1 MIGPELTWP
10 LGIRI
15 AEASGMPE
23 HRDAPQAI
31 ELSGHAVVLGG
42 GDSGHA
48 RCRGA
53 GRPLRAGDDHRTSQ
67 QGLRG
72 TAAATPASDRST
84 IPAAAAQILSN
95 ATQWQ
100 LERLFSGLSAEL
112 NADDAAPG
120 LRTRL
125 QFSQR
130 SIEHHLVRRLTGVD
144 NVASLVGC
152 DAAGLI
158 RDGDRCVGAR
168 VLPRT
173 RSAAVRTVPAELV
186 VDAMGAG
193 SRTCRWL
200 ADTWDTRVPIER
212 LSAAHLAEP
221 AGTFTR
227 TLHLRRRFDHA
238 ERLPGGIIA
247 LGGSLCSLGSR
258 WGQSLNLALYHTDT
272 LQRLLREES
281 PNGSRLPLTPVAATL
296 LRGSDAHPLLLTTS
310 SVRRFGVDL
319 VKVDLV
325 NVDLVKPPR
334 RGQFRH
340 R

>member
-1 MIGPELTWP
+1 
-10 LGIRI
+10 
-15 AEASGMPE
+15 MPE

-42 GDSGHA
+42 GIAGLLAAGVLADYFELVMIIERRSKDSV
-48 RCRGA
+48 
-53 GRPLRAGDDHRTSQ
+53 
-67 QGLRG
+67 G

-212 LSAAHLAEP
+212 LSAGQLAEP

-281 PNGSRLPLTPVAATL
+281 PNGSGYHSHL
-296 LRGSDAHPLLLTTS
+296 L
-310 SVRRFGVDL
+310 
-319 VKVDLV
+319 
-325 NVDLVKPPR
+325 PR
-334 RGQFRH
+334 RYFEAVMRIPCC
-340 R
+340 

>member
-1 MIGPELTWP
+1 
-10 LGIRI
+10 
-15 AEASGMPE
+15 MPE

-42 GDSGHA
+42 GIAGMLAAGVLADYFELVMIIERRSKDSV
-48 RCRGA
+48 
-53 GRPLRAGDDHRTSQ
+53 
-67 QGLRG
+67 G
-72 TAAATPASDRST
+72 TAAATPATDRST

-130 SIEHHLVRRLTGVD
+130 AIERHLVRRLTRVD

-158 RDGDRCVGAR
+158 RDGDRCVGAQI
-168 VLPRT
+168 LPRT

-212 LSAAHLAEP
+212 LSAGQLAEP

-247 LGGSLCSLGSR
+247 LGGSLCSIGSR

-281 PNGSRLPLTPVAATL
+281 PNGSGYHSHL
-296 LRGSDAHPLLLTTS
+296 L
-310 SVRRFGVDL
+310 
-319 VKVDLV
+319 
-325 NVDLVKPPR
+325 PR
-334 RGQFRH
+334 RYFEAVMRIPCC
-340 R
+340 

>member
-1 MIGPELTWP
+1 
-10 LGIRI
+10 
-15 AEASGMPE
+15 MPE

-42 GDSGHA
+42 GIAGLLAAGVLADYFELVMIIERRSKDSA
-48 RCRGA
+48 
-53 GRPLRAGDDHRTSQ
+53 
-67 QGLRG
+67 
-72 TAAATPASDRST
+72 TAAVTPASDRSN

-95 ATQWQ
+95 ATQRQ
-100 LERLFSGLSAEL
+100 LERLFSGLSAEP
-112 NADDAAPG
+112 NNDDAAPG

-130 SIEHHLVRRLTGVD
+130 SIEHQLDRRLTGVD

-158 RDGDRCVGAR
+158 RDGDRCVGVR

-193 SRTCRWL
+193 SRTCLWL
-200 ADTWDTRVPIER
+200 ADTWDTHVPIER
-212 LSAAHLAEP
+212 LSAPHLAEP
-221 AGTFTR
+221 ADTFTR
-227 TLHLRRRFDHA
+227 TAYLRRRFDHA

-247 LGGSLCSLGSR
+247 LGGSLCSLGSQ

-272 LQRLLREES
+272 LQRLLREET
-281 PNGSRLPLTPVAATL
+281 PNGSRYHSHL
-296 LRGSDAHPLLLTTS
+296 
-310 SVRRFGVDL
+310 F
-319 VKVDLV
+319 
-325 NVDLVKPPR
+325 PR
-334 RGQFRH
+334 RYFEAVMRIPCC
-340 R
+340 

>member
-1 MIGPELTWP
+1 M
-10 LGIRI
+10 
-15 AEASGMPE
+15 AEQ
-23 HRDAPQAI
+23 RDAPQAI

-42 GDSGHA
+42 GIAGLLAAGVLADYFELVMIIERRRKDSV
-48 RCRGA
+48 
-53 GRPLRAGDDHRTSQ
+53 
-67 QGLRG
+67 G
-72 TAAATPASDRST
+72 TEAATPASDRST
-84 IPAAAAQILSN
+84 IPAATAQILSN

-120 LRTRL
+120 QRTRL

-130 SIEHHLVRRLTGVD
+130 SIEHHLARRLTGID

-173 RSAAVRTVPAELV
+173 RSAAARTVPAELV

-193 SRTCRWL
+193 SRMCLWH

-212 LSAAHLAEP
+212 LSAGQLAEP

-227 TLHLRRRFDHA
+227 MLHLRRRFDRA

-258 WGQSLNLALYHTDT
+258 WGQSLNLALYHSDT
-272 LQRLLREES
+272 LQRLLREET
-281 PNGSRLPLTPVAATL
+281 PNGSGYHSHL
-296 LRGSDAHPLLLTTS
+296 L
-310 SVRRFGVDL
+310 
-319 VKVDLV
+319 
-325 NVDLVKPPR
+325 PR
-334 RGQFRH
+334 RYFEAVMRVPCC
-340 R
+340 